1 MVEKLNNWA
10 QSRRRKAKAFYITQL
25 VIVAPVMYLE
35 AWKGKS
41 VGWPIVV
48 FGIVNLAL
56 FISAIAVEKI
66 CLAAINSKGG
76 VVNAVTEKL
85 TESK

>member
-1 MVEKLNNWA
+1 VAEKLHKLA
-10 QSRRRKAKAFYITQL
+10 QYRKAKAFYWTQFL
-25 VIVAPVMYLE
+25 IVGPTMYLE

-66 CLAAINSKGG
+66 CLAAINAKGVIPDG
-76 VVNAVTEKL
+76 K
-85 TESK
+85 